1 MPDQAGLCM
10 TEWKAA
16 KKQFENKTDKKKPSK
31 KFLGVR
37 VGNDLEAILK
47 KMDSVYDAA
56 VREHDD
62 AKAMKHL
69 QNYKKL
75 VDKFEKARKDYKTV
89 LQKAAAAEAEKDQLV
104 KEITVLSKT
113 LSMIEA
119 GARINVI
126 TKIQIAEKNLSSGPK
141 ADSKEEKQRQ
151 MMIDTAKKMVP
162 ALQSGIKNG
171 ALFAAKVK
179 ADPTPAT
186 FNEGIQSA
194 ARKINQ
200 NIANIPKIYKATGDT
215 LGVSTKKAA
224 AIAQVMDAWGAG
236 TRKVKDNADAKAVLR
251 ELGAYVQMLNAC
263 KALQKELIAAGKTK
277 K

>member
-1 MPDQAGLCM
+1 MPDQAGLCLP
-10 TEWKAA
+10 EWKQA
-16 KKQFENKTDKKKPSK
+16 KKQFETKTDKKKPSK

-37 VGNDLEAILK
+37 LGNDLEAILK

-56 VREHDD
+56 CREQNDD
-62 AKAMKHL
+62 KALK
-69 QNYKKL
+69 QFKTYKQL
-75 VDKFEKARKDYKTV
+75 VDKFDKARKDYKTV

-113 LSMIEA
+113 LSAIEA
-119 GARINVI
+119 GARINAV
-126 TKIQIAEKNLSSGPK
+126 TKIQLAEKNLSSGSKPE
-141 ADSKEEKQRQ
+141 SKEEKQRQ
-151 MMIDTAKKMVP
+151 MMIDMAKKMVP

-200 NIANIPKIYKATGDT
+200 NVANIPKIYKATGDN

-224 AIAQVMDAWGAG
+224 AIAQVMDAWGGG

-263 KALQKELIAAGKTK
+263 KDLHKELVAASKTK
-277 K
+277 